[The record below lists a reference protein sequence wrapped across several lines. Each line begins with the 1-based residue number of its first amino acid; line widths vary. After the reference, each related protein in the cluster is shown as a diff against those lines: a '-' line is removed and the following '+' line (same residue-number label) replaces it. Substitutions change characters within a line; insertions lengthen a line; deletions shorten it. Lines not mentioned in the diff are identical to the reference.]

1 MRSTSPSADEV
12 RIDVA
17 LVRRLVAAQFP
28 EWADLPVEPAGAAGF
43 DNAIFRLGTDLAV
56 RLPRRQLGADHL
68 EREYRW
74 LPAVGPQLPLA
85 VPVPA
90 RKGEPGEGY
99 PWPWMVCSWLP
110 GEIAALA
117 PVADPQQ
124 AAVTLARF
132 VAALRALDPAG
143 APPSDLR
150 SGPLATHDDAI
161 RAAAAALRGRLD
173 TAPAL
178 AVWQDALAAPPWTG
192 KPVWLHGDLHPANLL
207 VSHGELTA
215 VIDFGLVGLGDPA
228 CDLMAAW
235 TCLDQPA
242 ARRIFRRTLAP
253 DDASWSRARG
263 WALHLGLRAAAWAG
277 GNQLLAA
284 IGHRT
289 IAAAVADLRR
299 PGRDPS

>member
-1 MRSTSPSADEV
+1 VDSASRPADEV
-12 RIDVA
+12 RTDVP

-28 EWADLPVEPAGAAGF
+28 QWAGLPVEPAGAAGF

-56 RLPRRQLGADHL
+56 RLPRRQFGADHL

-74 LPAVGPQLPLA
+74 LPVVGPRLPLA
-85 VPVPA
+85 VPVPLG
-90 RKGEPGEGY
+90 KGEPGEGY

-110 GEIAALA
+110 GEIAALT
-117 PVADPQQ
+117 PVADPGR

-150 SGPLATHDDAI
+150 SIPLAAHDDVI
-161 RAAAAALRGRLD
+161 RAAADALRGRLD

-178 AVWQDALAAPPWTG
+178 AVWQESLAAPPWTG
-192 KPVWLHGDLHPANLL
+192 QPVWLHGDLHAANLL
-207 VSHGELTA
+207 VSHGEMSG

-235 TCLDQPA
+235 TCLDLPA
-242 ARRIFRRTLAP
+242 GRRIFRQALPA
-253 DDASWSRARG
+253 DDATWSRARG
-263 WALHLGLRAAAWAG
+263 WALQLGLRAAAWSV
-277 GNQLLAA
+277 GNPVLTA
-284 IGHRT
+284 IGRST
-289 IAAAVADLRR
+289 IAAVVADTRQR
-299 PGRDPS
+299 PAG